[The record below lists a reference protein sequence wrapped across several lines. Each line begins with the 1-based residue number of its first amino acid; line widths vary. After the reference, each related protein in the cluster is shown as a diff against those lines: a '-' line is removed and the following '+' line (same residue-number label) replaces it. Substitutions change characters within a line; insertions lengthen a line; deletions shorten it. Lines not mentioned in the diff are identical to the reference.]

1 MAFKIDR
8 KSAELPPLV
17 STPGKYRSVVTHVKG
32 ELKNGSEIAVVTFQT
47 EAGESQVERL
57 FNKRQNDWKLQ
68 QFIAATPE
76 FTMDEGTEIDF
87 DQSDTF
93 VPFIQQFV
101 GLKVG
106 LDIQPDNYTGS
117 DGTTKTSYKV
127 KRFVKP
133 DSF

>member
-17 STPGKYRSVVTHVKG
+17 SAVGKYRSVVTHVKG
-32 ELKNGSEIAVVTFQT
+32 ELKGSNEIAVVSFQT
-47 EAGESQVERL
+47 ESGETQIER
-57 FNKRQNDWKLQ
+57 FYNKRQNDWKLQ

-87 DQSDTF
+87 DQPDTF
-93 VPFIQQFV
+93 VPFIKQFE

-106 LDIQPDNYTGS
+106 LDIDAESYVK
-117 DGTTKTSYKV
+117 DGQTKTSYKV
-127 KRFVKP
+127 KRYIAPEKV
-133 DSF
+133 